1 MPPTLQEQ
9 LLMFLED
16 SNLQEIIE
24 SIPQRP
30 PFLFVDKVIK
40 RGERF
45 IHTQKYVTGEED
57 FFKGHFPGNPIM
69 PGVLLQEAAFQSGA
83 LYMSGGKPG
92 LGLVTRVDGV
102 KFRGL
107 VKPGDTL
114 DIFVDHLE
122 TLENAYYF
130 KAKIKVENKTV
141 VALNF
146 TCVLKES

>member
-1 MPPTLQEQ
+1 
-9 LLMFLED
+9 
-16 SNLQEIIE
+16 LQEIIE

-30 PFLFVDKVIK
+30 PFLFVDRIVE
-40 RGERF
+40 RGEGH
-45 IHTQKYVTGEED
+45 IHTQKIVTGEED

-69 PGVLLQEAAFQSGA
+69 PGVLLQEAAFQTGA
-83 LYMSGGKPG
+83 LYMSGNKPG

-114 DIFVDHLE
+114 DIFVDHLDTIGE
-122 TLENAYYF
+122 AYYF

-146 TCVLKES
+146 TCMLKES

>member
-1 MPPTLQEQ
+1 
-9 LLMFLED
+9 MFLED
-16 SNLQEIIE
+16 FKLQEIIDQ
-24 SIPQRP
+24 IPQRP
-30 PFLFVDKVIK
+30 PFLFVDIVVEK
-40 RGERF
+40 GDGF
-45 IHTQKYVTGEED
+45 IHTRKTLTGEED

-83 LYMSGGKPG
+83 LYMSGDRPG

-107 VKPGDTL
+107 VKPGDTI
-114 DIFVDHLE
+114 DIFVNHVE
-122 TLENAYYF
+122 TISNAYYF
-130 KAKIKVENKTV
+130 KAKIKVKDKTV

>member
-1 MPPTLQEQ
+1 M
-9 LLMFLED
+9 
-16 SNLQEIIE
+16 QEIIDC
-24 SIPQRP
+24 IPQRP
-30 PFLFVDKVIK
+30 PFLFVDKVVE
-40 RGERF
+40 RGETS
-45 IHTQKYVTGEED
+45 IHTQKKITGEED

-83 LYMSGGKPG
+83 LYMSGNKPG

-107 VKPGDTL
+107 VRPGDTL
-114 DIFVDHLE
+114 DIFVNHLE
-122 TLENAYYF
+122 TMADAYYF
-130 KAKIKVENKTV
+130 NAKIKVENKTV

>member
-1 MPPTLQEQ
+1 M
-9 LLMFLED
+9 
-16 SNLQEIIE
+16 QEIIE

-30 PFLFVDKVIK
+30 PFLFVDKVIE
-40 RGERF
+40 RGEGT
-45 IHTQKYVTGEED
+45 IHTQKYITGDED

-83 LYMSGGKPG
+83 LYMSGNKPG

-122 TLENAYYF
+122 TISDAYYF

-146 TCVLKES
+146 TCILKEN

>member
-1 MPPTLQEQ
+1 
-9 LLMFLED
+9 MFPED
-16 SNLQEIIE
+16 FNLQEIIE

-30 PFLFVDKVIK
+30 PFLFVDKVIE
-40 RGERF
+40 RGEGN
-45 IHTQKYVTGEED
+45 IHTQKYISGEED

-83 LYMSGGKPG
+83 LYMSGSKPG

-107 VKPGDTL
+107 VRPGDTL
-114 DIFVDHLE
+114 DIFVNHME
-122 TLENAYYF
+122 TIGEAYYF
-130 KAKIKVENKTV
+130 KALIKVENKTV